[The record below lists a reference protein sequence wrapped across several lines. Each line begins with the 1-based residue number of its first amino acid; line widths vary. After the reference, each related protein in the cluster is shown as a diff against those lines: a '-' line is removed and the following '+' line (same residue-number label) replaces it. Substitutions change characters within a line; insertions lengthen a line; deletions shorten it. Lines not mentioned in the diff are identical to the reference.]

1 MKKLYALFL
10 VCSLSLTGLAQ
21 RSNLVGTWQLIDA
34 NGFPTTSVKVFM
46 PDGKVLGLSF
56 SRDFSNSS
64 VWYMANYEVL
74 SDSTYMEH
82 LLYHSEIFY
91 QCDGYFNY
99 QQLNDSMRVTT
110 YSTYLPNGRLM
121 QSEGKWKKMDRPLP
135 TFTEAEWQALYQ
147 KSLAEFDRLPKE
159 GQTVAQYGQELYNKF
174 QSYKKANKIDR
185 AVESLLI
192 RAELDTNN
200 SDWQLDVLNF
210 YLENHYSPSIAE
222 RIADRYIRLTE
233 AKSPVANDTSVVNAY
248 RMKAYLYNYRGNP
261 AMPEMRSIIS
271 KAIEM
276 ETAAGHQPTKDY
288 GLDYFMMAMS
298 YLPEGNMAKLYEY
311 AMKSID
317 IFKKAADVSDNQ
329 KAEAYM
335 MAGVALVQ
343 DEQHPRENEGID
355 LLKKAESLFNG
366 DLAFKI
372 TSMVYPFMFQGYENL
387 LEKNPKDKMLKTEV
401 EQFMADKLMYSVFE
415 ATDKEHNLWGEYIVL
430 EKGKWTLE
438 NPACIDNGFTH
449 YLLQKDDKYLEVKV
463 KEDEKLTGVIH
474 IRPVDAAMKQN
485 IIKQWKA
492 YKKGKK

>member
-21 RSNLVGTWQLIDA
+21 KSNLVGTWQLIDA

-192 RAELDTNN
+192 RAEVDTNN
-200 SDWQLDVLNF
+200 PDWQLDVLNF

-233 AKSPVANDTSVVNAY
+233 AKAPVANDTSVVKAY
-248 RMKAYLYNYRGNP
+248 RLKACLYSYRGNSV
-261 AMPEMRSIIS
+261 ASQMRSIMS

-276 ETAAGHQPTKDY
+276 ETAAGHPTKDY

-298 YLPEGNMAKLYEY
+298 YLPEDNMAKVYEY
-311 AMKSID
+311 CMKSIE
-317 IFKKAADVSDNQ
+317 ILKKATDVNDNQ
-329 KAEAYM
+329 KAEVYM
-335 MAGVALVQ
+335 IAGNALIE
-343 DEQHPRENEGID
+343 DEQQPREYEGID
-355 LLKKAESLFNG
+355 LLKKAELLFNG
-366 DLAFKI
+366 DMAFKI
-372 TSMVYPFMFQGYENL
+372 TSMVYPTMF
-387 LEKNPKDKMLKTEV
+387 KDISCGGEHRAHLKKAV
-401 EQFMADKLMYSVFE
+401 EQFMADKLMYCVFE
-415 ATDKEHNLWGEYIVL
+415 ATDKEHNLWGEYIIL

-438 NPACIDNGFTH
+438 NPADIEIGSTH
-449 YLLQKDDKYLEVKV
+449 YLLQNGDKYLEVKV
-463 KEDEKLTGVIH
+463 KEGENLSGAIH
-474 IRPVDAAMKQN
+474 VRPVDAAMKQD

-492 YKKGKK
+492 YKKKLKN

>member
-1 MKKLYALFL
+1 MKRLFVL
-10 VCSLSLTGLAQ
+10 FVVCSLSLTGLAQ

-64 VWYMANYEVL
+64 VWYMADYEVL

-121 QSEGKWKKMDRPLP
+121 QSVGKWKKMDRPLP

-200 SDWQLDVLNF
+200 PDWQRDVLDF
-210 YLENHYSPSIAE
+210 YCENHYSPSIAE

-233 AKSPVANDTSVVNAY
+233 AKAPVANDTSVVNAY
-248 RMKAYLYNYRGNP
+248 RIKAYLYSYRGNP
-261 AMPEMRSIIS
+261 AVSQMRSVMS

-288 GLDYFMMAMS
+288 GLDYFLMAMS
-298 YLPEGNMAKLYEY
+298 YLPENNMAKVYEY
-311 AMKSID
+311 SMKSIE
-317 IFKKAADVSDNQ
+317 ILKKATDVSDNQ
-329 KAEAYM
+329 KAEVYM
-335 MAGVALVQ
+335 IAGNALIE
-343 DEQHPRENEGID
+343 DEQQPREYEGID
-355 LLKKAESLFNG
+355 LLKKAELLFNG

-372 TSMVYPFMFQGYENL
+372 TSMVYPSMFQGYKYL
-387 LEKNPKDKMLKTEV
+387 LEKNPKNKKLKKEV
-401 EQFMADKLMYSVFE
+401 EQFMTDKLMYCVFE

-438 NPACIDNGFTH
+438 NPADIEIGSTY
-449 YLLQKDDKYLEVKV
+449 YLLQKGDEYLEVKV
-463 KEDEKLTGVIH
+463 KEAEELSGAVH
-474 IRPVDAAMKQN
+474 IRPVDAAMKLD

-492 YKKGKK
+492 YKKNKK